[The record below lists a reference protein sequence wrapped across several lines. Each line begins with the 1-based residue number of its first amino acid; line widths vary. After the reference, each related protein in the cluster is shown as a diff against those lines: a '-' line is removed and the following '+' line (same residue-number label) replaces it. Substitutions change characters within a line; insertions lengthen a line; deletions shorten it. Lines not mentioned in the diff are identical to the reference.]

1 MSWLGWFYAGNTV
14 GAVIGCLLA
23 GFWLLRV
30 FVVTTSTL
38 VAVALNAIVAAAA
51 WALARVAPHERVTTG
66 DHREAITEE
75 FRTQWCAALD
85 DAGVAC
91 DREVVDGP
99 PADVILATAEAT
111 GADLVV
117 VGERGIGAGAAS
129 ELGSTSRRVLGSA
142 TVPVLVVPHAP

>member
-1 MSWLGWFYAGNTV
+1 MAEVRHIVV
-14 GAVIGCLLA
+14 GVDGSANA
-23 GFWLLRV
+23 
-30 FVVTTSTL
+30 
-38 VAVALNAIVAAAA
+38 AHALDWAIT
-51 WALARVAPHERVTTG
+51 LARPLGARITAVHALGLLDRLAHERVTTG

-142 TVPVLVVPHAP
+142 TVPVLVVPHAR